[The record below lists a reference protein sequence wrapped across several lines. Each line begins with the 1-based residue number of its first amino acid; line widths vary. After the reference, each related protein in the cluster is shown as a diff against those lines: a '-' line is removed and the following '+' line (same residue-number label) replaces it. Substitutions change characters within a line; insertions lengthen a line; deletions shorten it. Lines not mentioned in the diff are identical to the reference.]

1 MSKRK
6 LQLLQALNHDASGL
20 LWNASSV
27 IMGGNS
33 MPFTIAGMN
42 TTETKNTSS
51 SEEESSKNSSMKS
64 TTALVHE
71 DENNLS
77 NKCNSFVIPMLQQ
90 HEQQK
95 RLKSN
100 HHVAEKLSGKDF
112 FQVQEEMECQ
122 YQEEMKEKEEI
133 EKENKAFNQKL
144 EKKEALKNVIKSE
157 PNYVKLNLRRKTFK
171 SRRRFK
177 GSGKKYGG
185 ALSKKDLEL
194 LKEQDDTTIENDEN
208 NELIEDDSEQDGDMN
223 DITPAESSLSL
234 GYSVEEILNS
244 QQVAESILKEYFL
257 HDSFRLGQYETI
269 SRILRKES
277 ALLIS
282 VTGSGKSTC
291 YQYPALCLTYNK
303 KEFVVVVSP
312 LISLMEDQMQNLIP
326 SLPGALMTNHQSS
339 QQRSKIMNDI
349 RKGLVKILFISPER
363 LCDAR
368 FIESAKQL
376 PPISF
381 ACIDEWSH
389 NFRPSYLSVKN
400 VLEKDLG
407 VSTILALT
415 GTATKTTEKS
425 ICEYLHIPPQNVS
438 RQTLSRHNL
447 VKTVSLGLPSK
458 FTAVLNLLN
467 SDRMKGYRDSVIIYT
482 MLRKDAEQLCS
493 HLIMNGIHA
502 IPYHA
507 GIEVSKRKEIQN
519 QFMKR
524 EINIIVATVAFG
536 MGISISGVQSV
547 IHFNLPRSVESYVQE
562 IGRAGRDGSP
572 AQCHIFF
579 DEDDYI
585 ISRSLCYSNYVD
597 IFTVKKLIQKIF
609 SKNAEKCHICVL
621 GVKQLEKHLDLKEE
635 VISTLLTI
643 LHNKGFIKLRSNTN
657 HMYTIFFMKSTPAEL
672 AKKHSWIKTAMSQS
686 KSSSKFEID
695 LAKIAL
701 EASVSFSQL
710 ETEIIGLKE
719 IGEIKYETKSEAFCM
734 ELLQHV
740 TNILELSTTI
750 TDEMRL
756 LEKVNVSKVQAMFKL
771 AREFVVSDEEAQKT
785 NPTKKVGMEQLID
798 EYFTCENEQEF
809 LKDEADIV
817 KTELKGN
824 DRSVIQS
831 DCCVLLRKYDTI
843 PNAKTLT
850 KILTGIS
857 SPNFNAEF
865 WRTCDKK

>member
-6 LQLLQALNHDASGL
+6 LQLLQALNHENSGL
-20 LWNASSV
+20 MWNHSSASS
-27 IMGGNS
+27 S

-42 TTETKNTSS
+42 TTALSSSSSDVETSS
-51 SEEESSKNSSMKS
+51 STKGSTLKSS
-64 TTALVHE
+64 TTATNE
-71 DENNLS
+71 DS
-77 NKCNSFVIPMLQQ
+77 CNSFVVPMLQQ
-90 HEQQK
+90 QQQK

-100 HHVAEKLSGKDF
+100 HHVTEKLSGKDF
-112 FQVQEEMECQ
+112 YQVQEEMECQ
-122 YQEEMKEKEEI
+122 YQEEKKEKEEI
-133 EKENKAFNQKL
+133 EKENKAFNEKL
-144 EKKEALKNVIKSE
+144 EKKEALKNVFKSE

-171 SRRRFK
+171 SKRRFK
-177 GSGKKYGG
+177 GSSKKYGN

-194 LKEQDDTTIENDEN
+194 LKDQDNNNIDDEN
-208 NELIEDDSEQDGDMN
+208 EIIGDDSEN
-223 DITPAESSLSL
+223 DDETNDTTPSESSLSL
-234 GYSVEEILNS
+234 GYSLEDILNS
-244 QQVAESILKEYFL
+244 KQVAEIVLKEHFS
-257 HDSFRLGQYETI
+257 HDSFRSGQYETI

-291 YQYPALCLTYNK
+291 YQYPALCLTCTK
-303 KEFVVVVSP
+303 KEFVIVVSP

-326 SLPGALMTNHQSS
+326 SLRGALMTNHQSS

-381 ACIDEWSH
+381 ACIDEAHCMSEWSH

-415 GTATKTTEKS
+415 GTATKSTEQS
-425 ICEYLHIPPQNVS
+425 ICDYLHIPAENVS
-438 RQTLSRHNL
+438 RQTLARHNL

-507 GIEVSKRKEIQN
+507 GIEASRRKEIQT
-519 QFMKR
+519 QFMNK

-547 IHFNLPRSVESYVQE
+547 IHFNLPRSIESYVQE

-579 DEDDYI
+579 DEDDYV

-609 SKNAEKCHICVL
+609 SKNAEKGHMCVL
-621 GVKQLEKHLDLKEE
+621 GMKQLEKHLDLKEE

-643 LHNKGFIKLRSNTN
+643 LHNKGFIKLLSNTN
-657 HMYTIFFMKSTPAEL
+657 HIYTIFFMKTTPAEL
-672 AKKHSWIKTAMSQS
+672 AKKHSWLKTAMSNS
-686 KSSSKFEID
+686 KATSKFEID
-695 LAKIAL
+695 IAKIAV
-701 EASVSFSQL
+701 ESSISFSQL

-719 IGEIKYETKSEAFCM
+719 IGEIKYEAKSEAYRM
-734 ELLQHV
+734 ELLQNV
-740 TNILELSTTI
+740 TNVIELSTII

-785 NPTKKVGMEQLID
+785 NPTKKLGMERLID
-798 EYFTCENEQEF
+798 EYFTCENEQDF
-809 LKDEADIV
+809 LKDEADVV

-824 DRSVIQS
+824 DRSVIHS

-843 PNAKTLT
+843 PNAKVLT
-850 KILTGIS
+850 KILTGMLI
-857 SPNFNAEF
+857 FIH
-865 WRTCDKK
+865 C